1 MTDELID
8 KYIVPF
14 YLKADLLANEKK
26 SVLTELLKLSDL
38 DSVLMDFLTERG
50 WRNRVVASTI
60 IGGMKMEKY
69 IDQIFSQ
76 AKEFSEF
83 HQAKSYAFAL
93 TNMNSG
99 KADEYLGILARAE
112 LDSVYSKNLQKYY
125 KAGFCIRN
133 KEYQSEMELTDIISE
148 LNLRIEKWKNFA

>member
-83 HQAKSYAFAL
+83 HQAK
-93 TNMNSG
+93 
-99 KADEYLGILARAE
+99 
-112 LDSVYSKNLQKYY
+112 
-125 KAGFCIRN
+125 
-133 KEYQSEMELTDIISE
+133 
-148 LNLRIEKWKNFA
+148 